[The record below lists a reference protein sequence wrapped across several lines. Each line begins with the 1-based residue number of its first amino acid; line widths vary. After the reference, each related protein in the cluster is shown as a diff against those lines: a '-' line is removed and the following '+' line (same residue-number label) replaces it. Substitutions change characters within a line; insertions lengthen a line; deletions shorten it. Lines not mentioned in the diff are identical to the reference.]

1 MKGKHT
7 KLISPYGGRL
17 VNLCVLEEEKKKEL
31 FDKALSLPSIRL
43 SARSELDLELLSIG
57 AFSPLDRFMGKEDYE
72 RVLEEMRLRNGTLFP
87 IPITLPVNEL
97 PSNPLDKEITL
108 RNIKNEI
115 LGIMRIE
122 EIYEWDLEKEASHI
136 LKTTDPS
143 HPLVAEMFFWGKYYI
158 SGELK
163 VIALPKRYGFRE
175 LYLKP
180 GETREKLTQLG
191 YSNVVAFQT
200 RNPPHRAHEEI
211 MKRAMEKVNGALLLH
226 PVVGITKPG
235 DVDAYTRVRCYKI
248 LVEKYFD
255 KKRTLLALLPLAMRM
270 AGPREALWHGIIRR
284 NYGANFIIIGR
295 DHAGPGKNSRGEN
308 FYSPY
313 AAQELFSK
321 YENELGIIMIPAE
334 EVVYLPDEDR
344 WEEKGKVGEGKK
356 YWEVSATKIRAYLS
370 KGEIPPPWLMREE
383 VSNILLQ
390 AYPPLHRQGFC
401 VWFTGL
407 PSAGKSTIAEI
418 LVELLMEHGREVT
431 LLDGDIVRTHL
442 SKGLGFTKE
451 DRDTNILRIGF
462 VASEI
467 ARHGGVAVCAAVSP
481 YEGTRER
488 VRSMFKKGHFILV
501 FVNTPL
507 EVCEKRDTKGLY
519 RKAREGKIK
528 NFTGIDDPYETPTN
542 PDIVLDTVKNSPE
555 ECAKIV
561 IDYLKKKGL
570 LGN

>member
-1 MKGKHT
+1 
-7 KLISPYGGRL
+7 
-17 VNLCVLEEEKKKEL
+17 
-31 FDKALSLPSIRL
+31 
-43 SARSELDLELLSIG
+43 
-57 AFSPLDRFMGKEDYE
+57 
-72 RVLEEMRLRNGTLFP
+72 
-87 IPITLPVNEL
+87 
-97 PSNPLDKEITL
+97 
-108 RNIKNEI
+108 
-115 LGIMRIE
+115 
-122 EIYEWDLEKEASHI
+122 
-136 LKTTDPS
+136 
-143 HPLVAEMFFWGKYYI
+143 
-158 SGELK
+158 
-163 VIALPKRYGFRE
+163 
-175 LYLKP
+175 
-180 GETREKLTQLG
+180 
-191 YSNVVAFQT
+191 
-200 RNPPHRAHEEI
+200 
-211 MKRAMEKVNGALLLH
+211 MKRAMEKINGALLLH

-255 KKRTLLALLPLAMRM
+255 KERTLLALLPLAMRM

-321 YENELGIIMIPAE
+321 YEDELGIKMIPAQ

-370 KGEIPPPWLMREE
+370 KGEIPPSWLMREE

-390 AYPPLHRQGFC
+390 AYPPLYRQGFC

-407 PSAGKSTIAEI
+407 PCAGKSTIAEI

-528 NFTGIDDPYETPTN
+528 NFTGIDDPYETPAN

-555 ECAKIV
+555 ECARIV